1 MTQGYPSQSKMRPS
15 LGGIS
20 GWFNSLLGRNMSTRQ
35 VTKQV
40 EAQLKIPQQQSS
52 EIPAENQG
60 EETEDSVS
68 QDIKTAKKIVSGVVK
83 GISQKVE
90 PVAQQKIEK
99 ASKSGI
105 FKKLLKI
112 ILILFFLSILIFIGL
127 SFYRTLGK
135 DGNGNGGVTI
145 SPEDKVTPT
154 PYVYNPYKPSI
165 YAVDP
170 EILTL
175 EEDITLLEK
184 EIFRAI
190 IREDKLFPPVLD
202 FKVEFK

>member
-1 MTQGYPSQSKMRPS
+1 MTQGYPSQSKMKPS
-15 LGGIS
+15 LGGIY

-35 VTKQV
+35 LTKQV

-112 ILILFFLSILIFIGL
+112 ILILFFLSIFFIWNIWINRYIG
-127 SFYRTLGK
+127 
-135 DGNGNGGVTI
+135 
-145 SPEDKVTPT
+145 
-154 PYVYNPYKPSI
+154 
-165 YAVDP
+165 
-170 EILTL
+170 
-175 EEDITLLEK
+175 
-184 EIFRAI
+184 I
-190 IREDKLFPPVLD
+190 II
-202 FKVEFK
+202 